1 MEKFARRKIITIE
14 IPLTIGINED
24 EINEEEMVDM
34 FSQKLIEAGE
44 IVRDS
49 RIFDVFQMNL
59 ADSRLHI
66 VDELENT
73 KDQLI

>member
-1 MEKFARRKIITIE
+1 MEKTARKKIITIE

-24 EINEEEMVDM
+24 EINEEEMIDM
-34 FSQKLIEAGE
+34 FSQKLVEASE
-44 IVRDS
+44 IVRES

-59 ADSRLHI
+59 SDSRLHI
-66 VDELENT
+66 MDELENT